1 MSGDASAPKGK
12 EGWSE
17 FFTAFE
23 ARQDATLTLA
33 AYCDMQGIGYKTARN
48 WASKLRSDGLYPESS
63 KPVRKK
69 PVRTTTKPAAK
80 QGQKAKKS
88 GTNAPKKTGISRDT
102 KKNGDTGDIRD
113 KKQGQNAQ
121 VLGETSR
128 DTQRKSHVPIP
139 AAQHPGVGKKPSH
152 LFAAGNRVAVKHGA
166 YAKYLPG
173 DVLESLE
180 EYCGHTMRSV
190 MEEITLT
197 KGRLLMLQ
205 KLRHEWDEK
214 AARDGLSEA
223 DYPLTELERI
233 DNAEGG
239 SSRELRK
246 RPDFEGQEDRLT
258 RTLAWLMTVQESL
271 RTRGSMSADD
281 KIALRRQIIDDGIIA
296 GWTYAQIGLELE
308 RWGLE
313 IPFTLQALIKRE
325 LEAPAVEV
333 QEVGISDDE
342 LEELSRD
349 FNSKNSGTE
358 EWLEERREEV
368 AAIHAVTDGQKLAK

>member
-1 MSGDASAPKGK
+1 
-12 EGWSE
+12 
-17 FFTAFE
+17 
-23 ARQDATLTLA
+23 
-33 AYCDMQGIGYKTARN
+33 
-48 WASKLRSDGLYPESS
+48 
-63 KPVRKK
+63 
-69 PVRTTTKPAAK
+69 
-80 QGQKAKKS
+80 
-88 GTNAPKKTGISRDT
+88 
-102 KKNGDTGDIRD
+102 
-113 KKQGQNAQ
+113 
-121 VLGETSR
+121 
-128 DTQRKSHVPIP
+128 
-139 AAQHPGVGKKPSH
+139 
-152 LFAAGNRVAVKHGA
+152 
-166 YAKYLPG
+166 
-173 DVLESLE
+173 
-180 EYCGHTMRSV
+180 

-197 KGRLLMLQ
+197 KGRLIMLQ
-205 KLRHEWDEK
+205 KLRSEWDEK
-214 AARDGLSEA
+214 AARDALSEA

-281 KIALRRQIIDDGIIA
+281 KIALRRQIIDDGIVS

-349 FNSKNSGTE
+349 FNAKNSETE
-358 EWLEERREEV
+358 LWLEERREEV